1 VNVVIDTNIIIS
13 TLVFNTGRLHWLKDA
28 WSEQII
34 TPLVDPACSEELLRA
49 LTYPKF
55 KLSAEEIGILLED
68 YLPYTKVIK
77 ITEPQPGRTPKCRDP
92 HDQKFLQLA
101 YAGKV
106 HALITGDKVLLE
118 LNNLTPFEII
128 TAFDF
133 RKRLQQALNDPDD
146 PVLNWNDMKNGI
158 RPDAKKT

>member
-1 VNVVIDTNIIIS
+1 VNVVIATNIIIS

-28 WSEQII
+28 WIEQKI
-34 TPLVDPACSEELLRA
+34 TPLVDTACSEELLRA

-55 KLSAEEIGILLED
+55 KLSETDIESLLGD
-68 YLPYTKVIK
+68 YLPYTKIIK
-77 ITEPQPGRTPKCRDP
+77 TTGHPENIPKCRDP
-92 HDQKFLQLA
+92 HDQKFLHLA
-101 YAGKV
+101 YAGKTT
-106 HALITGDKVLLE
+106 ALISGDKALLE
-118 LNNLTPFEII
+118 LNKQTPFEII

-146 PVLNWNDMKNGI
+146 PVLNWNDVKNGI